1 MKGRISYKHFKNSLS
16 YGFPISVHH
25 MSVWLMTYV
34 SSIMIAF
41 FYNQSL
47 LGIFA
52 IAVKIY
58 LPATFVV
65 DALSNAYNPIYYKL
79 RSLKEDKSKEIEE
92 LNQVYF
98 IIAIF
103 TVFMMIWFSKSIVLL
118 LFSIE
123 YSRIIEFISLICLS
137 IIFNTMYRLKVATV
151 FYQKKTKLVP
161 KITILSGSL
170 GLIASYFSIKELGLI
185 EEV

>member
-1 MKGRISYKHFKNSLS
+1 
-16 YGFPISVHH
+16 
-25 MSVWLMTYV
+25 MTYV

-151 FYQKKTKLVP
+151 FYRKKQNSCLK
-161 KITILSGSL
+161 
-170 GLIASYFSIKELGLI
+170 
-185 EEV
+185 